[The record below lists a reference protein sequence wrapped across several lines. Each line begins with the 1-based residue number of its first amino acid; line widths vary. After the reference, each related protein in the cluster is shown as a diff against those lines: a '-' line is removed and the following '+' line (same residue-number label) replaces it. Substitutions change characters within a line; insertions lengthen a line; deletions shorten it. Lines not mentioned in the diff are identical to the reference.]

1 MWLLGERRLE
11 GKLEQEQEGR
21 TLSRL
26 RLPVSREDDGR
37 ILKCEARHEALTESL
52 RAEAPLTIQCEKL
65 KKKFQK
71 KSGHL
76 LVIVYEYS
84 CVYCILGCKDFV
96 ELISAGPH
104 IVANV
109 NIKRMLNYLLNK
121 FIKSDNLLN
130 FSSRKGK

>member
-1 MWLLGERRLE
+1 VGGNPAPRLLWLLGERRLE

-65 KKKFQK
+65 KKNICC
-71 KSGHL
+71 L
-76 LVIVYEYS
+76 LDQ
-84 CVYCILGCKDFV
+84 ILTYTDYQMSKQG
-96 ELISAGPH
+96 
-104 IVANV
+104 
-109 NIKRMLNYLLNK
+109 
-121 FIKSDNLLN
+121 
-130 FSSRKGK
+130 

>member
-1 MWLLGERRLE
+1 MFSVGGNPAPRLVWLLGERRLE

-65 KKKFQK
+65 KKIFSVFK
-71 KSGHL
+71 
-76 LVIVYEYS
+76 
-84 CVYCILGCKDFV
+84 
-96 ELISAGPH
+96 
-104 IVANV
+104 
-109 NIKRMLNYLLNK
+109 
-121 FIKSDNLLN
+121 IKS
-130 FSSRKGK
+130 